1 MDDFVAKIEE
11 KLEEHTIRFLKIV
24 KKYNLHFKQSKCNF
38 SATKIP
44 LLGVWVGNREVQM
57 KEKKIKTVKE

>member
-1 MDDFVAKIEE
+1 MNYMDDFVAKIEE

-44 LLGVWVGNREVQM
+44 LLGV
-57 KEKKIKTVKE
+57 